1 MVPDRRGSVLVV
13 DDEPQVRRLLTRM
26 LDEEGFA
33 VTPAACGAEA
43 LALLVDPAD
52 VVVLDMR
59 LPDLNGLDVARQAR
73 KRWPDLPI
81 LFISAYPEAALRDRD
96 AEELVQ
102 FFLCKPFTHEQLL
115 EAVLH
120 LLHPPPSNGASDGSI
135 RAAIPHPG
143 WAGAASRRAP
153 GTPH

>member
-1 MVPDRRGSVLVV
+1 MVPDRRGSVIVV

-43 LALLVDPAD
+43 LALLVDPTD
-52 VVVLDMR
+52 IVVLDMR

-73 KRWPDLPI
+73 QRWPELPI
-81 LFISAYPEAALRDRD
+81 LFISAYPEAALHDRV

-102 FFLCKPFTHEQLL
+102 DFLCKPFTREQLMVAL
-115 EAVLH
+115 QRLVPA
-120 LLHPPPSNGASDGSI
+120 PPVGQ
-135 RAAIPHPG
+135 R
-143 WAGAASRRAP
+143 
-153 GTPH
+153 T